1 MARPEPWLRARI
13 AAWLLPAAASPWLPA
28 AAQTAPETQAE
39 NAAPPRNW
47 DAAVGFIVSHGPGN
61 PGAKSS
67 SVGLTPGFA
76 VRWGRFSFASRSA
89 FSVRGVEA
97 ATGGGLRVE
106 LGEGQ
111 RLRASLGLRVDG
123 GRRESDS
130 DELRGMGDIRGTLNL
145 RLAVS
150 YRLDDGWRLRS
161 NTVFDALG
169 RGNGVL
175 GDFQV
180 GRDIA
185 LTPTLSANAGVS
197 LGWSN
202 GRHMQRYFGV
212 TPEQSLTSGYP
223 TTTVSAGLRDLTFA
237 TGMRQ
242 ALGAH
247 WTVFGSASV
256 SRLLDQAADSPL
268 TSRPQNWGL
277 GVGLVYRF

>member
-1 MARPEPWLRARI
+1 MARREGRSHARR
-13 AAWLLPAAASPWLPA
+13 AAWLLPAALSPWLPA
-28 AAQTAPETQAE
+28 IAQTAPETQAE
-39 NAAPPRNW
+39 SSTPPRSW

-61 PGAKSS
+61 PGAQNN
-67 SVGLTPGFA
+67 SVSLTPGFA
-76 VRWGRFSFASRSA
+76 VRWGRISFASRSA

-97 ATGGGLRVE
+97 ATGGGLRLE

-111 RLRASLGLRVDG
+111 RLRAGLGLRLDG

-145 RLAVS
+145 RLGVS
-150 YRLDDGWRLRS
+150 YRLDEGWRLRS

-169 RGNGVL
+169 RGNGIQ

-180 GRDIA
+180 GRDLA
-185 LTPTLSANAGVS
+185 LTPTLSANAGVA

-202 GRHMQRYFGV
+202 RRHMQRYFGV
-212 TPEQSLTSGYP
+212 TPEQALTSGYP
-223 TTTVSAGLRDLTFA
+223 ITTLSAGLRDLTFA
-237 TGMRQ
+237 AGMRQ
-242 ALGAH
+242 ALGLH
-247 WTVFGSASV
+247 WTVFGSASLT
-256 SRLLDQAADSPL
+256 RLLAQAADSPL